1 MFKEN
6 KSQNNTKPFG
16 ISAIILKFFHFFFF
30 AKSFLKRPKFDAFG
44 TEIRTFWNK
53 FRTIFALLNLTL
65 KSSFAARKVATTLS
79 SQRFFCLGTK
89 D

>member
-16 ISAIILKFFHFFFF
+16 ISAIILKNFHFFF
-30 AKSFLKRPKFDAFG
+30 AKSFLKRPKFEAFG

-53 FRTIFALLNLTL
+53 FGTIFALLNLTL
-65 KSSFAARKVATTLS
+65 KSRFAARKVATTLC